1 MFVSVLVL
9 SMTAVALTTDH
20 HAWDLLALILL
31 VHWIAVLFHL
41 LMASG
46 TLPLKGVVLFAV
58 GQAGVS
64 AVLQEYGHTAVVD
77 ALSQGVVTLLAGL
90 KTTTVMATFE
100 TRVDRQGHFILV
112 RRETG
117 VSDADVD

>member
-9 SMTAVALTTDH
+9 SMTAVALITDH
-20 HAWDLLALILL
+20 HAWDLLALIFL

-46 TLPLKGVVLFAV
+46 TLPLKGVILFAV

-77 ALSQGVVTLLAGL
+77 ALSQGAVTLLAGL

-100 TRVDRQGHFILV
+100 TRVDRQGHSILV